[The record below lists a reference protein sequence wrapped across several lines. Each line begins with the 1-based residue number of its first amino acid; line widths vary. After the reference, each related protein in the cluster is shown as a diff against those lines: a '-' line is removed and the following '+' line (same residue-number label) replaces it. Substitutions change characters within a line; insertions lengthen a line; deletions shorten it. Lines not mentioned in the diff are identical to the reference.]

1 MKLGPVSLQYA
12 GKGRFVERD
21 EAARRVTLEANG
33 SDKRGNGTAGATVHA
48 RLEPAGDGQTRVI
61 VDTDLKVTGRPAQFG
76 RGVLQDVGGRIIE
89 QFATCLATRMAAPA
103 AEPAAAGGAE
113 TEEPPAEPAGA
124 DVPPE
129 PSPAGE
135 APAPSPARVQVAA
148 PATPRPTLQP
158 ATQPAAELD
167 LGSVVLPTL
176 MKRFGPAALAGLVAV
191 LVVWLARRRA
201 R

>member
-1 MKLGPVSLQYA
+1 M
-12 GKGRFVERD
+12 
-21 EAARRVTLEANG
+21 
-33 SDKRGNGTAGATVHA
+33 HA

-103 AEPAAAGGAE
+103 AEPAAAGRSG

-129 PSPAGE
+129 PRAAGD
-135 APAPSPARVQVAA
+135 A
-148 PATPRPTLQP
+148 PRP
-158 ATQPAAELD
+158 
-167 LGSVVLPTL
+167 
-176 MKRFGPAALAGLVAV
+176 
-191 LVVWLARRRA
+191 LARHACRSRPRRRPGRPCSRPTRTRRPSSTSA
-201 R
+201 RSSCRR